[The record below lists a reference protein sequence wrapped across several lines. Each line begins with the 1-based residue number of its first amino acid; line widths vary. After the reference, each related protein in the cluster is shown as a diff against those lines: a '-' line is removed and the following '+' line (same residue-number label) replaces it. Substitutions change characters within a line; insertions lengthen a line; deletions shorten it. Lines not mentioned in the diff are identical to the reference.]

1 MTELSSD
8 TTQQILL
15 QLYCREQTE
24 QPLIPRA
31 DLDTD
36 IYDSETFLAWRETK
50 RDFVVRDIENRVW
63 VKSCPAGYITE
74 VHFKGDGTLTAS
86 PDSAVKQTMEA
97 EEVRVADSFGLWKV
111 QDSNGNTL
119 IGWVFPQILS
129 MDMQPLPLC
138 LFNNGS
144 QHAIQ
149 EKIAGEMAGKS
160 VDLPKGNPAG
170 YRHTGYHRTA
180 QATT

>member
-74 VHFKGDGTLTAS
+74 VHFKGDGTLTEYRLFDRFKTVGRWQLKDGLLHVEITKGDNRYEFAVVARAD
-86 PDSAVKQTMEA
+86 PNIHSAVEYKNSELH
-97 EEVRVADSFGLWKV
+97 SYLKLV
-111 QDSNGNTL
+111 Q
-119 IGWVFPQILS
+119 V
-129 MDMQPLPLC
+129 
-138 LFNNGS
+138 
-144 QHAIQ
+144 
-149 EKIAGEMAGKS
+149 E
-160 VDLPKGNPAG
+160 
-170 YRHTGYHRTA
+170 R
-180 QATT
+180 